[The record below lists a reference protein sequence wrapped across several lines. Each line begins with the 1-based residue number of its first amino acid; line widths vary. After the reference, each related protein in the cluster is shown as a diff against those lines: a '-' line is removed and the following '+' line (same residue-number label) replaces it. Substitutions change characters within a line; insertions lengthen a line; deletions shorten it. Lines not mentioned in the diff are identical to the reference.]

1 MSLFLTVAAL
11 FATLPGHAPRA
22 ASKTAPPKVEIA
34 SEQEPRVEI
43 GPAVLTIYD
52 ASGNIVSVE

>member
-22 ASKTAPPKVEIA
+22 AAKAPPKVEVA
-34 SEQEPRVEI
+34 TEQTPRVEI
-43 GPAVLTIYD
+43 GPAVLYIYD
-52 ASGNIVSVE
+52 ETGKVIAVE

>member
-22 ASKTAPPKVEIA
+22 ASKTAPPAIVVATEE
-34 SEQEPRVEI
+34 SPRVEI

-52 ASGNIVSVE
+52 ASGKVVSVE